1 MKLNKFTAFILA
13 CILVAGSCK
22 DHPSIGEPPLSEK
35 GFYPVQFCVQMEKEI
50 NSFPATR
57 SIPDNPIAEPD
68 ASDTDTGDPELKDLC
83 SRIDYAVF
91 TQEENP
97 VLVKHLQFIAGTDG
111 PDADFG
117 IVYDSLPKGNYQF
130 YFIAHHS
137 ETAILSGTNLSF
149 DNVTDTFYKTLSIDI
164 GTAEEINRDITLE
177 RIVSRIEFVA
187 TDPVTNRI
195 KECRME
201 IEGAARQLQLTD
213 GTGIPSP
220 ESDSSTHT
228 FTAEE
233 SGRQDITYAFYT
245 FIPPSGQTLSVRL
258 TTTGQYDEV
267 IRERSVTG
275 IVPERNKIIRYKGHF
290 YSIPESDDTFQV
302 SINNNGRWDE
312 PVETELPD

>member
-1 MKLNKFTAFILA
+1 MKLNKFTVSILA
-13 CILVAGSCK
+13 CTLVAGGCNS
-22 DHPSIGEPPLSEK
+22 HPFIEEPPLSGKE
-35 GFYPVQFCVQMEKEI
+35 FYPVQFCIQMEKEI
-50 NSFPATR
+50 VSFPATR
-57 SIPDNPIAEPD
+57 SIPDNPIAEPE

-83 SRIDYAVF
+83 SRIDYVVF

-97 VLVKHLQFIAGTDG
+97 VLVKHRQFIAD
-111 PDADFG
+111 PDTDFG
-117 IVYDSLPKGNYQF
+117 IVYDSLPKGNYQL

-137 ETAILSGTNLSF
+137 ETAALSGNVISFENLS
-149 DNVTDTFYKTLSIDI
+149 DTFYRALSINI
-164 GTAEEINRDITLE
+164 GAAEEINRDITLE
-177 RIVSRIEFVA
+177 RIVSRIEFLA

-213 GTGIPSP
+213 GTGIPSS
-220 ESDSSTHT
+220 ESYSSTHT

-275 IVPERNKIIRYKGHF
+275 IVPERNKIIGYKGHF